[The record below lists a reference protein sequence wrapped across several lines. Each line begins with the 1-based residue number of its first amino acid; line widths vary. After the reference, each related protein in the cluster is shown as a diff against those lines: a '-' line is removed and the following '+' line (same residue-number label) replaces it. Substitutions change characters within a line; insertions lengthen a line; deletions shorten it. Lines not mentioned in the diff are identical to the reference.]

1 MHNFIVL
8 SEPSDDACNKQLEI
22 GNLFINSLGID
33 ENIAHEISNIRSLSK
48 DSSKSMTDVEKS
60 LKEQTDSG
68 IIYSALQMI
77 DENDGTPHI
86 IYAGDYYH
94 REFDNVLNSIIVENM
109 QKFSIKKV
117 WLTKLRMQRLFVIT
131 KEKMKRICNS
141 NGDSKIKLDES
152 PKILTESDHR
162 KMVQVQINSRQLTSN
177 FIMNFDETKEDEYRK
192 IIFSKPGYFQG
203 SIFYDLETFIETLDD
218 GNMDFLRTTY
228 HISKMT
234 EYEKGLL
241 ARKDQKFLQSFYV
254 YARGQNPDVKKIE
267 MDSSESESKYVLSR
281 CSRQT
286 CIFNNFS

>member
-1 MHNFIVL
+1 MSREKIKMHNFIVL

-177 FIMNFDETKEDEYRK
+177 FIMNFDETKDDEYRNT
-192 IIFSKPGYFQG
+192 ILSKPGYFQG
-203 SIFYDLETFIETLDD
+203 SVSNDLEIFIETLDD

-234 EYEKGLL
+234 DSEKKTPEMERPGISPILL
-241 ARKDQKFLQSFYV
+241 CSFSW
-254 YARGQNPDVKKIE
+254 KK
-267 MDSSESESKYVLSR
+267 S
-281 CSRQT
+281 
-286 CIFNNFS
+286 